1 MESFRA
7 AHELLKASTDDNFAQ
22 MLAQD
27 EKNRTRLWAGML
39 TYADVCG
46 RMLTYA
52 DEKNRTSCGQV
63 Y

>member
-39 TYADVCG
+39 TYPDVCG
-46 RMLTYA
+46 RILTCP
-52 DEKNRTSCGQV
+52 DVC
-63 Y
+63 

>member
-39 TYADVCG
+39 TYADV
-46 RMLTYA
+46 
-52 DEKNRTSCGQV
+52 S
-63 Y
+63 